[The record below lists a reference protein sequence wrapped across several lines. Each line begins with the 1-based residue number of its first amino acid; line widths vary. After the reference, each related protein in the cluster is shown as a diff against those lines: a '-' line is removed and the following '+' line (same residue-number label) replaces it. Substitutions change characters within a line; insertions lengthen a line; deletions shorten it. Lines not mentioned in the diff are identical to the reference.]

1 MFWDYTVVCCN
12 RPNAC
17 STHLHHLLRLNIDNQ
32 QSAQEGLGHVDVL
45 IPDVDCWGP
54 HAVLRWHP
62 LTFRAHLLLGWT
74 ERMMGGGR
82 KKQEEGKV
90 GRVSW
95 CITDH
100 QYDAFYSYCDDIVSI
115 YKILISDLFCKA
127 KQTVIKK
134 TTKLFRFLFNIIL
147 FAVIIAALC
156 FSCIGFGAANTT
168 FYYWFNC

>member
-17 STHLHHLLRLNIDNQ
+17 STHLHHLLCLNIDNQ

-82 KKQEEGKV
+82 KKQKEGKV

-100 QYDAFYSYCDDIVSI
+100 QYDAFYSYCDDSINLQNSDKWFILQSKANCNKKNNKVIQILVSH
-115 YKILISDLFCKA
+115 
-127 KQTVIKK
+127 
-134 TTKLFRFLFNIIL
+134 N
-147 FAVIIAALC
+147 
-156 FSCIGFGAANTT
+156 
-168 FYYWFNC
+168 